1 MMSSTHRPIDRS
13 SRALCHPPS
22 MQIDI
27 MHKKNGCHVPS
38 YYQCTTAT
46 RLTTTPAASVRR
58 SMMHDTYTTRGA
70 PGRSRSMPA
79 IQALAREPAG
89 APGTSARA
97 SRPARRPQAVPRA
110 GAGHARVPVRTGPLV
125 HAGVSGVPCAR
136 ARVGAVVLS
145 APAYMHRPGVLLAYS
160 IVIPSNHRLT

>member
-1 MMSSTHRPIDRS
+1 MIELHAQTDRS

-97 SRPARRPQAVPRA
+97 PHLALFSHQVTRTRPRWRRRP
-110 GAGHARVPVRTGPLV
+110 HRVLVRDTR
-125 HAGVSGVPCAR
+125 PCPCVR
-136 ARVGAVVLS
+136 D
-145 APAYMHRPGVLLAYS
+145 
-160 IVIPSNHRLT
+160 PSYTQGSVR